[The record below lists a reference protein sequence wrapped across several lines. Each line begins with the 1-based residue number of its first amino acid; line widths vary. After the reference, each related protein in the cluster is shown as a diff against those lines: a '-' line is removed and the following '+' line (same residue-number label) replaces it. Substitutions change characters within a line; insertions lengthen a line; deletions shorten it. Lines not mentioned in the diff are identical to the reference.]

1 MRALEVDES
10 MKSSIHTLAIVLTS
24 FLMSAC
30 VEDIPDVECG
40 WVLPEPATQRVPS
53 RSGFNLRIQVIGTYT
68 ADQIPAVR
76 FFSDVEAANSSYP
89 DGMLLES
96 GIAVDEAV
104 GCATGCLAGGR
115 LETAITPGQ
124 HQITARALT
133 PRGNTACET
142 TITVTANS
150 PPMVSAITLVPGSPG
165 TADNIDFTAEVSDA
179 DGDTYQVSNTWTGPE
194 SKEPLLGSTL
204 TPLHTTVGEVWRLSV
219 SADDGTDRG
228 DPLEQEFTIANT
240 APETPTVTIHPSP
253 ARLDSTLSCAVT
265 DLGALD
271 PDDQPLETHWSWQV
285 DSVDAGITAPEVDG
299 SETAAGEVW
308 SCTAVI
314 SDGID
319 ESGPGGANTAILPQ
333 LSATSPIEAT
343 SLPLIAG
350 VSPNQSLGDSGQT
363 GSPGDINGDGFTD
376 FVLTTNADIC
386 QTVAPFDCN
395 GQAHAYLFTGSNG
408 GAPTAMTQ
416 HVTDFQPPPGI
427 RIHAPARIG
436 DLNGDGIDDL
446 TLAYRTANALTTA
459 TEEIDTWN
467 PGSGTSGIYLVF
479 GDAAGYDP
487 VVDLEVDAVK
497 ITATA
502 ESWGT
507 LLSPSPCPVGDLDG
521 DGFDDLAVTAPGH
534 DNSRGSLFVIYG
546 HPGSWLSGLSPGSLQ
561 PSFRVRG
568 GPQNLQAGELGDGLG
583 LACSGRIDLNADGHH
598 DLVVGAPRG
607 GAEGNGWVLVFFGDG
622 SRWDQ
627 EVTSAMAD
635 IIISGETIQASDPTA
650 LTTNF
655 GRALAALGDYDGDG
669 VDDLAISGLGPVL
682 PGELNAGD
690 DDDSASAEPSEQD
703 GGTVWIASGGASS
716 LVGSVTS
723 SSLPYR
729 IEGDG
734 DMGFCGLPCG
744 IDIDGDGLGDL
755 VCADTRADRIVELSP
770 AGVPAVRLFTG
781 TLGTIDATRSYT
793 SANLVLR
800 AAGTDHRFGASVAR
814 VGDFDGDLYEELLIG
829 SPGLDAPLADGG
841 GVYIVDLNP

>member
-1 MRALEVDES
+1 MRALEVDEP
-10 MKSSIHTLAIVLTS
+10 MKSPIHSLAVALTV
-24 FLMSAC
+24 FLLSAC
-30 VEDIPDVECG
+30 VEDIPEVECG

-68 ADQIPAVR
+68 AEQIPAVR

-96 GIAVDEAV
+96 GIAVDETV

-133 PRGNTACET
+133 PRGNTACEA
-142 TITVTANS
+142 TISVTANS
-150 PPMVSAITLVPGSPG
+150 PPVVNAITLIPSAPG
-165 TADNIDFTAEVSDA
+165 TAENIDFTAEVSDA
-179 DGDTYQVSNTWTGPE
+179 EDDTYQISNTWMGPK
-194 SKEPLLGSTL
+194 SKEPLLGATL

-228 DPLEQEFTIANT
+228 DALEQEFTIANT
-240 APETPTVTIHPSP
+240 PPQAPTVTIHPIP
-253 ARLDSTLSCAVT
+253 ARLDSTLSCTVSN
-265 DLGALD
+265 LESLD
-271 PDDQPLETHWSWQV
+271 PDDQALEARWSWQV
-285 DSVDAGITAPEVDG
+285 DSVDAGIDTPQVDG

-308 SCTAVI
+308 ACSAVI

-319 ESGPGGANTAILPQ
+319 ESAPGGADTTVLPQ
-333 LSATSPIEAT
+333 LAATSPIEADT
-343 SLPLIAG
+343 LPLITG
-350 VSPNQSLGDSGQT
+350 MSVSQAIGDSSQT

-376 FVLTTNADIC
+376 VVLTANAGIC

-395 GQAHAYLFTGSNG
+395 GQAHAYLFSGTSGD
-408 GAPTAMTQ
+408 APTSVTQ
-416 HVTDFQPPPGI
+416 HVTDFRPPPGV
-427 RIHAPARIG
+427 RIQAPGWIG

-459 TEEIDTWN
+459 TEEIDSWN

-479 GDAAGYDP
+479 GDAAGYDA
-487 VVDLEVDAVK
+487 VVDLETDAVK

-521 DGFDDLAVTAPGH
+521 DGFDDLAITAPGH
-534 DNSRGSLFVIYG
+534 DDSRGSLFVIYG
-546 HPGSWLSGLSPGSLQ
+546 HPGAWLSGLSPGSLQ

-568 GPQNLQAGELGDGLG
+568 GPQNLPAGELGDGLG
-583 LACSGRIDLNADGHH
+583 LSCSGRIDLNADGHH
-598 DLVVGAPRG
+598 DLVVGAPPGG
-607 GAEGNGWVLVFFGDG
+607 GAGNGGGVGLLGDG
-622 SRWDQ
+622 GRWGRG
-627 EVTSAMAD
+627 VTTSMAD
-635 IIISGETIQASDPTA
+635 IIISGEAIQTSDPTE

-682 PGELNAGD
+682 PGELHLGD
-690 DDDSASAEPSEQD
+690 DDDSASAEPADQD

-716 LVGSVTS
+716 LAGSVTS

-734 DMGFCGLPCG
+734 DMGFCGLPHG
-744 IDIDGDGLGDL
+744 VDIDGDGLGDL
-755 VCADTRADRIVELSP
+755 VCADTRGDRIVELSP
-770 AGVPAVRLFTG
+770 PGAPAVRLFTG
-781 TLGTIDATRSYT
+781 TLGAIDAIRSYT
-793 SANLVLR
+793 NADLVLR
-800 AAGTDHRFGASVAR
+800 AAGTDHRFGASIAR
-814 VGDFDGDLYEELLIG
+814 VGDFDGDLYDELLIG
-829 SPGLDAPLADGG
+829 SPGLDATLTDDG
-841 GVYIVDLNP
+841 GVYILDLNP